1 MTRLCRTTRCRDG
14 ITSRAGAPLRA
25 VPGRTVGRGIPARRG
40 VCGYTRTVEVSNRT
54 AAIHVGLFAACCATT
69 WWAGGPAFAATL
81 MTILLCHELG
91 HYVVSRRHRIDVSL
105 PYFIPLPPII
115 SVGTLGAVIRMR
127 KSIED
132 RRALFDVGAAGPVAG
147 LVVAIPLLVIGLMRS
162 QLEPIQSGDM
172 LEGNS
177 ILYALLKY
185 AVFGRW
191 LPSGGVDVRLH
202 PMANAGWFGLF
213 LTVINLMPIG
223 QLDGGHI
230 ARAALGQSHETW
242 SARLHVALPIVGLAI
257 GALMFRVARS
267 AGVDLGE
274 ALSYASSGLL
284 PYLVWTLLLGWM
296 RRQAGEYHP
305 PVHDAPL
312 DPRRRRYA
320 FAMLVLFFLIATPVP
335 FRPALCHDLA
345 EPQRC
350 ASSANPATSS

>member
-1 MTRLCRTTRCRDG
+1 
-14 ITSRAGAPLRA
+14 
-25 VPGRTVGRGIPARRG
+25 
-40 VCGYTRTVEVSNRT
+40 VEVSNRT

-91 HYVVSRRHRIDVSL
+91 HYVVGRHHRIDVSL
-105 PYFIPLPPII
+105 PYFIPLPPVI

-127 KSIED
+127 KPIED
-132 RRALFDVGAAGPVAG
+132 RNALFDVGAAGPIAG
-147 LVVAIPLLVIGLMRS
+147 LVVAIPLLVVGLMLS
-162 QLEPIQSGDM
+162 HVQPLQLDDGI
-172 LEGNS
+172 EGNS

-191 LPSGGVDVRLH
+191 LPSGGVDVQLH
-202 PMANAGWFGLF
+202 PMAEAGWFGLF

-230 ARAALGQSHETW
+230 ARAALGHAHEAW
-242 SARLHVALPIVGLAI
+242 SARLHVALPILGLAI
-257 GALMFRVARS
+257 GAGMFWVAQHGG
-267 AGVDLGE
+267 ADLGD
-274 ALSYASSGLL
+274 ALSYASSGVL
-284 PYLVWTLLLGWM
+284 PYMVWTLILGWM

-312 DPRRRRYA
+312 DRRRRRYA
-320 FAMLVLFFLIATPVP
+320 FAMLVIFFLIATPVP

>member
-1 MTRLCRTTRCRDG
+1 
-14 ITSRAGAPLRA
+14 
-25 VPGRTVGRGIPARRG
+25 
-40 VCGYTRTVEVSNRT
+40 VEVSNRT

-69 WWAGGPAFAATL
+69 WCAAELSQAGSGPAFAATL

-91 HYVVSRRHRIDVSL
+91 HYVVSRHHRIDVSL
-105 PYFIPLPPII
+105 PYFIPLPPVI

-162 QLEPIQSGDM
+162 HLEPIQPGDT

-202 PMANAGWFGLF
+202 PMADAGWFGLF

-242 SARLHVALPIVGLAI
+242 SARLHVALPIVGVAI
-257 GALMFRVARS
+257 GLGMFRVAQHGG
-267 AGVDLGE
+267 AELGA
-274 ALSYASSGLL
+274 ALSHASSGVA
-284 PYLVWTLLLGWM
+284 PYLVWTLILGWM
-296 RRQAGEYHP
+296 RRRAGEYHP

-320 FAMLVLFFLIATPVP
+320 LAMLVLFFLIATPVP
-335 FRPALCHDLA
+335 FRSALCQDLA